1 LQQLASDEQCPNLLG
16 SRRLGMAHCVVAH
29 DQFGRQYVDVQEYRW
44 VKSIIDEVSQVPRGR
59 NDDYADDISMGLI
72 TLREGGFLALT
83 AEYMRRQVEARMFRR
98 KPQTVAEGYGV

>member
-1 LQQLASDEQCPNLLG
+1 MTSSAVSMSTFRSIAG
-16 SRRLGMAHCVVAH
+16 SSPSSTR
-29 DQFGRQYVDVQEYRW
+29 
-44 VKSIIDEVSQVPRGR
+44 SQVPRGR